1 MYPNH
6 KYHKSFVV
14 FLIIMFSLSAKA
26 QYLPLEYNLY
36 EKAAIAFQQQPHSM
50 KPYLIQ
56 QMDSSGNVSTT
67 LLGYRG
73 KMPKNNFFFRK
84 LYKENFIQ
92 YQNSDF
98 RITVDPLFQFG
109 IGYETNEKKNTWVN
123 TRGLSVTGNLK
134 NNLIFNTELYE
145 TQAIFPS
152 WPHEFTTKNAAVP
165 GQGMVKTFKD
175 KGFDY
180 AYSNGYLTYVP
191 TKFVDL
197 SLGYGKNFIGDG
209 YRSLILSDASFNYP
223 YFRVN
228 ANFKNIKYTVLYSQ
242 FIDRN
247 SVSSSEL
254 GYTRKWSTMH
264 FLQFML
270 WKRLNIGFFD
280 AIIWENSSVDGYRG
294 FDFQYLNP
302 VILLR
307 PQEFAIGSPDN
318 ALMGGN
324 ISLRVNNEFTFYG
337 QLLLD
342 EFKLSHMLKN
352 DGWWANKY
360 GIQAGVAGRNI
371 WNIDGLMAR
380 LEYNQVRPYTY
391 SHSNSEQ
398 SYSHYSQPLAH
409 PLGANFREG
418 VIMGSYTFNNWM
430 LQAKATIA
438 MYGADTASLNF
449 GQNVFLPYTQHFQE
463 LGNTI
468 GQGLKTN
475 LNTYDITVSYL
486 LNRKTSMRIEAGMM
500 VRNENNADWE
510 KKMHYFYFGI
520 RTGLRNLYYDF

>member
-1 MYPNH
+1 MAR
-6 KYHKSFVV
+6 SITLLVLF
-14 FLIIMFSLSAKA
+14 FLIAWQGAKA
-26 QYLPLEYNLY
+26 QYIPLDYMLY
-36 EKAAIAFQQQPHSM
+36 EKLSAEPIALQLSM

-56 QMDSSGNVSTT
+56 HLDSAGKVSDN
-67 LLGYRG
+67 LYAYQG
-73 KMPKNNFFFRK
+73 KMPKNNYFFRK

-109 IGYETNEKKNTWVN
+109 IGYETKEKKNTWVN
-123 TRGLSVTGNLK
+123 TRGVSATGNLK

-145 TQAIFPS
+145 NQAILPS
-152 WPHEFTTKNAAVP
+152 WPHEFTSKNAVVP

-180 AYSNGYLTYVP
+180 AYSNGYITYVP
-191 TKFVDL
+191 SKFVDAT
-197 SLGYGKNFIGDG
+197 LGYGKNFIGDG
-209 YRSLILSDASFNYP
+209 YRSLILSDAAFNYP

-228 ANFKNIKYTVLYSQ
+228 ANFKTIKYTVLYSQ

-247 SVSSSEL
+247 SASSSEL

-280 AIIWENSSVDGYRG
+280 AIVWENSGDDGYRG

-318 ALMGGN
+318 ALMGGTMSFKIN
-324 ISLRVNNEFTFYG
+324 KEFTAYG

-342 EFKLSHMLKN
+342 EFKLSHMIKN

-360 GIQAGVAGRNI
+360 GIQLGIAGRNLL
-371 WNIDGLMAR
+371 NIQGLYTR
-380 LEYNQVRPYTY
+380 LEFNQVRPYTY
-391 SHSNSEQ
+391 AHNSSVQ

-418 VIMGSYTFNNWM
+418 LWMSSYTLNNWM
-430 LQAKATIA
+430 LQAKLNIA
-438 MYGADTASLNF
+438 MYGADTANLDF
-449 GQNVFLPYTQHFQE
+449 GQNVFLPYMQHVSE
-463 LGNTI
+463 LGNLV
-468 GQGLKTN
+468 GQGLKTH
-475 LNTYDITVSYL
+475 LNTFDVSASYL
-486 LNRKTSMRIEAGMM
+486 LNRKTNMRLEAG
-500 VRNENNADWE
+500 VILRNETNEKWD
-510 KKMHYFYFGI
+510 KKMQYFYFGI
-520 RTGLRNLYYDF
+520 HTGLRNLYYDF